1 MLTPWTAA
9 QDKVS
14 LAWMLNP
21 PASAFQVLGLQQRTA
36 EDVLTQLKEHPDV
49 WTRVAI
55 LLKLVLNMNTMV
67 WKVWLKNEVE
77 DSSKELM

>member
-1 MLTPWTAA
+1 M
-9 QDKVS
+9 
-14 LAWMLNP
+14 
-21 PASAFQVLGLQQRTA
+21 LGLQQRTT

-49 WTRVAI
+49 WTRVDI

-77 DSSKELM
+77 YSSKELM

>member
-1 MLTPWTAA
+1 
-9 QDKVS
+9 
-14 LAWMLNP
+14 MLNP
-21 PASAFQVLGLQQRTA
+21 PASAFQVLVLQQRTA
-36 EDVLTQLKEHPDV
+36 EDVLTQLKEHPYV
-49 WTRVAI
+49 WTRVTI